1 MKTSLRRASKR
12 TLALLLGVLM
22 LITSIGFGTIITAD
36 AATYY
41 LHYSTNSEPN
51 NYSNHVSMSE
61 GSNGY
66 YYCSFNATQANINY
80 YFSINN
86 SSNSGTTTLFGSNY
100 DDYSVDSGT
109 GVSNAYKSYFGGIRV
124 VQFQVNNTGIVYVG
138 YNPST
143 KNVKI
148 STNASEVGGTGGSGG
163 GGGATDPST
172 EPTPTPTPT
181 NPSGTNYTVGV
192 ATNDTNATAT
202 VTATGLTTITNN
214 TTTLKTGTVKEYTQV
229 TFSTTNSD
237 KSKEFKGWFT
247 TINPLTSHTNTSTG
261 EKGYNAVSMDETF
274 SMTIRSNV
282 QIYALYSDSQ
292 DEKNGGVV
300 SGAVFYYSAPVV
312 SLDIKGRNDTTIEKA
327 SLGEQITLEATITK
341 ESDFYK
347 NRFKQSGQS
356 LQYLYN
362 FYEKEKNGKNHL
374 IDSQTGNAA
383 TKAVTDQRLTCTT
396 TTTFSEDTTYFVEA
410 YCVYVNPEDN
420 PFSVGVSEEK
430 TIKSDTEINTEKVK
444 VYIDFDKY
452 NVSDASS
459 AKIVVTD
466 ANDIGKSYN
475 LTKLESSNSSNIYQA
490 DVDVTYTTRN
500 NINNMKSDFV
510 SINVDNQVISIDDAD
525 QPEISSLLEHKIL
538 WYKTNTNSLKTNVT
552 QKYYTITNT
561 QKYTK
566 SINYRPYTYRTQSN
580 ELSTKRIYLTD
591 NRDDKTVNDKCWATD
606 GVNVVYT
613 LNKTINMG
621 TSGYSNNHTNY
632 IWFQEKMINPDGE
645 NAQGQK
651 VLYVDLP
658 YNVTGF
664 YFENAKSGEK
674 AEVHYLSDDLS
685 KKNEANAFYF
695 DAKNT
700 VRIWPDND
708 YPETPA
714 VAKYISDLYIVKG
727 ETLDI
732 TATLAEE
739 RDHSVSKFSASYVSN
754 GTSVATVST
763 VSGKCTLTAKGEGT
777 TTVTIKTSGEV
788 TGVKMNGISRTI
800 NVTVID
806 KDELKNMIAEA
817 EYIIDK
823 RNHDDENFRQYSAN
837 SIAAFESVYSSAIDV
852 CNRSLYSQE
861 EIKIYT
867 DLLREAIENIHSEVQ
882 EGEYKNYF
890 DLVAYNSSNVKVIS
904 DGNGTV
910 TEPSI
915 KSYTH
920 KVTGAYGDEV
930 GVDNATITPNISKVE
945 NGYEILYAEGYGFSS
960 TAQETEGEFAADF
973 VSWTIDGDDN
983 VSNTKTLDVET
994 AKPASTTYIAKFGKA
1009 RYTLNLIY
1017 QFKDFDTKKAGTNE
1031 YTEEGISDTFS
1042 TYKLETSITLEEAA
1056 EAKQALD
1063 SGNVSGTKVTELS
1076 KECTPDVVSSY
1087 YTYSYPKEIQIGEN
1101 YQLSF
1106 AEDDSK
1112 TAELTITLDQK
1123 QRNYKISVNG
1133 KAVGTDYHYQEQV
1146 VLNAEDHL
1154 TGPFS
1159 ENQKF
1164 KWVLVDKNE
1173 MGVSTVAEEGSEN
1186 ILSLQKNF
1194 TVRALE
1200 DGMSYRVSLAT
1211 DDDTIDKTSV
1221 ISPAYTEIIYN
1232 KENEKRIQQNF
1243 YIQDNLE
1250 NSGDLQA
1257 AGNIFYYWNK
1267 KTEQPVDR
1275 NLRHFMNE
1283 TGINKT
1289 SLTDLIKANYE
1300 TWERNAQANSNYKD
1314 TGTIM
1319 DLTKGADE
1327 QNTGLTY
1334 TYYYKPEDQGLA
1346 DGLLRYSS
1354 ANQCWS
1360 YIFAVNSAD
1369 NYEKYKNFSY
1379 RVHSFFILKDGTGD
1393 ERVIV
1398 SNTYAQADVYVDTTD
1413 YENRG

>member
-22 LITSIGFGTIITAD
+22 LITTAGIGTLFTAN
-36 AATYY
+36 AVTTATTYY
-41 LHYSTNSEPN
+41 LWYN
-51 NYSNHVSMSE
+51 NDGNNDPPFKNHLTMS
-61 GSNGY
+61 
-66 YYCSFNATQANINY
+66 QQ
-80 YFSINN
+80 
-86 SSNSGTTTLFGSNY
+86 GSNY
-100 DDYSVDSGT
+100 VGTFDVTQSKNFGFLINEDSSECKSMVWTSKPNLTQTSDFANWNGDNSAE
-109 GVSNAYKSYFGGIRV
+109 GYWDNIHYYFVKGCSESNFTMKV
-124 VQFQVNNTGIVYVG
+124 V

-143 KNVKI
+143 KAVSI
-148 STNASEVGGTGGSGG
+148 SKDDGSGG

-172 EPTPTPTPT
+172 NPTPTPTSP

-214 TTTLKTGTVKEYTQV
+214 TTTLKTGTVEEYTQV

-237 KSKEFKGWFT
+237 KSKEFKGWFRVL
-247 TINPLTSHTNTSTG
+247 NPLTTYDNGSG
-261 EKGYNAVSMDETF
+261 KEKGYNCVSMDEKF
-274 SMTIRSNV
+274 TITLRSNV

-292 DEKNGGVV
+292 DEKNEGVV

-312 SLDIKGRNDTTIEKA
+312 SLDIKGKDDTAIEKA
-327 SLGEQITLEATITK
+327 PLGEQITLEATITK

-591 NRDDKTVNDKCWATD
+591 NRDDKTVNDKCWATE

-621 TSGYSNNHTNY
+621 STGYSNDHKNF
-632 IWFQEKMINPDGE
+632 IWFQEKMQNPEGKNKDG
-645 NAQGQK
+645 QS

-700 VRIWPDND
+700 VRIWPEND

-727 ETLDI
+727 EKLDI

-754 GTSVATVST
+754 GTNIASVST

-945 NGYEILYAEGYGFSS
+945 NGYEILYAEGYGFTS
-960 TAQETEGEFAADF
+960 TAVAGDSEF

-983 VSNTKTLDVET
+983 ASDTEVLDIET

-1009 RYTLNLIY
+1009 RYTLNLTY
-1017 QFKDFDTKKAGTNE
+1017 RFKDFDVQKAGTNE
-1031 YTEEGISDTFS
+1031 YTEKGLSDDYS
-1042 TYKLETSITLEEAA
+1042 TYKLETSITIEEAK
-1056 EAKQALD
+1056 EAMEALS
-1063 SGNVSGTKVTELS
+1063 SGDVSSILVTQLS

-1087 YTYSYPKEIQIGEN
+1087 YTYNYPDDIKIGDN

-1112 TAELTITLDQK
+1112 TANLTITLEQK
-1123 QRNYKISVNG
+1123 PREYRITVNG
-1133 KAVGTDYHYQEQV
+1133 KSVGETYHYQEPV
-1146 VLNAEDHL
+1146 TLDAEEYCD
-1154 TGPFS
+1154 T
-1159 ENQKF
+1159 
-1164 KWVLVDKNE
+1164 KNE
-1173 MGVSTVAEEGSEN
+1173 QGKYKWMLADSNEMDYIALSSADENN
-1186 ILSLQKNF
+1186 ILSLQRNY
-1194 TVRALE
+1194 TVRVFE
-1200 DGMSYRVSLAT
+1200 DNMSYSVVPAT
-1211 DDDTIDKTSV
+1211 EGDSIDKTSV
-1221 ISPAYTEIIYN
+1221 ISPAYTEIIYQN
-1232 KENEKRIQQNF
+1232 NEKRIQQNF

-1257 AGNIFYYWNK
+1257 AGNIFYYWNDY
-1267 KTEQPVDR
+1267 TNQPVDR
-1275 NLRHFMNE
+1275 DLKKFYRDNGNA
-1283 TGINKT
+1283 IT
-1289 SLTDLIKANYE
+1289 SDKLKELIQANYND
-1300 TWERNAQANSNYKD
+1300 WESKAKTVSNYKD
-1314 TGTIM
+1314 IGTIENAG
-1319 DLTKGADE
+1319 TS
-1327 QNTGLTY
+1327 TGLTY
-1334 TYYYKPEDQGLA
+1334 TYYYKPESQGIT

-1379 RVHSFFILKDGTGD
+1379 RVHSFFILKSGD
-1393 ERVIV
+1393 ESERVIV
-1398 SNTYAQADVYVDTTD
+1398 SSTYAQAKVYIDTV
-1413 YENRG
+1413 